1 MTNNNQ
7 STMSTYTTYI
17 FFGRTNPYLAKF
29 GIFNGR
35 TVIAFRTEYCTPGCA
50 ESLLR
55 SYCVEESDNYTI
67 DEEGNVVYCTSYN
80 HETDEATHEVIMEA
94 GATSYE
100 HDGRTYWF
108 SAIDDL
114 TEEEARVALRDQAL
128 SDDEREQVYDLHP
141 ELNPA
146 IAND

>member
-1 MTNNNQ
+1 
-7 STMSTYTTYI
+7 MSNRTTYI
-17 FFGRTNPYLAKF
+17 FFGRTNPYLARL
-29 GIFNGR
+29 GMFNGR
-35 TVIAFRTEYCTPGCA
+35 TMIAYHTEYCTA
-50 ESLLR
+50 DVASQALLSTCER
-55 SYCVEESDNYTI
+55 DGYSF
-67 DEEGNVVYCTSYN
+67 DEAGNVVYCTSYN
-80 HETDEATHEVIMEA
+80 HETDEATYEVVMEA

-100 HDGRTYWF
+100 HDSRTYWF

-128 SDDEREQVYDLHP
+128 TDDEREHVYEMHP